1 VRDRH
6 LAGGLDR
13 NFLAMSLCMVFT
25 LGREGVVGYR
35 CWRSNMR
42 SCNIEELSISICFSF
57 RFSISFTLCQRMR
70 VWMRRSKSQSRSM
83 NLMLSDNMRIHRTPH
98 NMTDY
103 STVSLSGN
111 MSVSTVLSDDILAL
125 LYIGGVHHSPVL
137 GGALLLLVALL
148 LCVCCALLLRHLL
161 HHSVAL
167 WDSVCSTL
175 LLMLG
180 NIVGNMFC
188 VTHSIRYSVALLA
201 CHYLIGNVTPRNI
214 VTIAIT
220 TTSTMSI
227 IMTIAWVTFWFGLC
241 FS

>member
-1 VRDRH
+1 MYRSWYRGAVCARYGHTHRDRDTVRDRY

-13 NFLAMSLCMVFT
+13 NFLALSLCMVFT

-57 RFSISFTLCQRMR
+57 RLCQRMR

-83 NLMLSDNMRIHRTPH
+83 NLMLSDNMRIHRTTH
-98 NMTDY
+98 NMTNH

-125 LYIGGVHHSPVL
+125 LYIGSVHHSPVL

-161 HHSVAL
+161 HHSV
-167 WDSVCSTL
+167 
-175 LLMLG
+175 
-180 NIVGNMFC
+180 
-188 VTHSIRYSVALLA
+188 
-201 CHYLIGNVTPRNI
+201 
-214 VTIAIT
+214 
-220 TTSTMSI
+220 
-227 IMTIAWVTFWFGLC
+227 
-241 FS
+241 

>member
-148 LCVCCALLLRHLL
+148 LCVCCALLLGHLL

-167 WDSVCSTL
+167 WDSVCGTL

-180 NIVGNMFC
+180 NIVEHQHLPQLQ
-188 VTHSIRYSVALLA
+188 V
-201 CHYLIGNVTPRNI
+201 
-214 VTIAIT
+214 
-220 TTSTMSI
+220 
-227 IMTIAWVTFWFGLC
+227 
-241 FS
+241 